1 MTSAEPNPE
10 PAPPTKAS
18 GTPSSKSASAT
29 ARIIR
34 ESDMMRAGYDAVL
47 REVAAEKLVLEGP
60 PGLALQDQLKI
71 KLHHL
76 VQRFDKEVRGL
87 VRQIEPVDAQTERI
101 TVELFTRLTPVEVS
115 VLKMGLDVGGGAE
128 KRWY

>member
-10 PAPPTKAS
+10 PTPPAKAS
-18 GTPSSKSASAT
+18 GPPPGKSASAT

-87 VRQIEPVDAQTERI
+87 VRQIEPIDAQTERI

-115 VLKMGLDVGGGAE
+115 VLKMGLDMGGGAE